1 MSGHRA
7 AHDLAQAAGA
17 GALSIPDPGDGGIIS
32 IDRQGVC
39 ELITA
44 AAETRTLPDP
54 PGPGLRVCLRMK
66 TDGGDCVITSTSG
79 VNVAGNTTITFDA
92 VGEQLDMISVSD
104 TTGYR
109 FEVITNTGT
118 VGLA

>member
-1 MSGHRA
+1 MSGHRIG
-7 AHDLAQAAGA
+7 HDFAQAAGA
-17 GALSIPDPGDGGIIS
+17 GALTVPDPGDGGLIPA
-32 IDRQGVC
+32 DRQGVC
-39 ELITA
+39 ELVTTG
-44 AAETRTLPDP
+44 AETRTLADP
-54 PGPGLRVCLRMK
+54 PGIGMRLCIRMK
-66 TDGGDCVITSTSG
+66 TDGGDCVITAASG
-79 VNVAGNTTITFDA
+79 VNVAGNTVITFDA